1 MTGAAVVAP
10 VSFDSSSPLLDDVE
24 LRRRSHGFGAGL
36 RAPVSGTA
44 SQAGGH
50 FFLERHDNDQAI
62 ADFTEAIRLNPRY
75 STAYANRSDAWR
87 LKGDLDRSVAHADQT
102 IALDPTDPLNYT
114 RCADTRRCRDDYT
127 QSPAGRS
134 LCLWFPT
141 RRRAVLFCCGQM
153 TN

>member
-1 MTGAAVVAP
+1 MSSCAP
-10 VSFDSSSPLLDDVE
+10 KKSW
-24 LRRRSHGFGAGL
+24 LRRRVA
-36 RAPVSGTA
+36 RPVSEPLRRPAAISSWNGD
-44 SQAGGH
+44 
-50 FFLERHDNDQAI
+50 DNDQAI
-62 ADFTEAIRLNPRY
+62 ADFTEAIHLDPRY

-87 LKGDLDRSVAHADQT
+87 LKGDLDRSVADADQT

-114 RCADTRRCRDDYT
+114 RCTDTRRYRGDYT

-141 RRRAVLFCCGQM
+141 GRRAVLFCCGQM

>member
-62 ADFTEAIRLNPRY
+62 ADFTR
-75 STAYANRSDAWR
+75 
-87 LKGDLDRSVAHADQT
+87 RSVS
-102 IALDPTDPLNYT
+102 IPVIPRPMPTAAT
-114 RCADTRRCRDDYT
+114 RGA
-127 QSPAGRS
+127 
-134 LCLWFPT
+134 
-141 RRRAVLFCCGQM
+141 
-153 TN
+153 